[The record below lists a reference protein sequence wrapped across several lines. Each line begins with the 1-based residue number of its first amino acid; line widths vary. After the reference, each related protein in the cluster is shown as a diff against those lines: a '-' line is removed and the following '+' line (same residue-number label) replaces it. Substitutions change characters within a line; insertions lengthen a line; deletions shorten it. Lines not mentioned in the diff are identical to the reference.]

1 MPEKRSYLRF
11 ALKGD
16 ITLHPEDNPS
26 RIIKGDLVN
35 IFFLGF
41 AANLKVNIGTGM
53 TVQFEITTSL
63 LKVPLTGKGKI
74 QYIKRITVDNTPLL
88 RVGVTF
94 IDIDK
99 DIIMRILN
107 MIQHEIS
114 TQQRQKK
121 KYY

>member
-35 IFFLGF
+35 ICFLGF

-121 KYY
+121 KYC

>member
-1 MPEKRSYLRF
+1 MPEKRSHLRF
-11 ALKGD
+11 ALKGN
-16 ITLHPEDNPS
+16 ITLHPEDNPT
-26 RIIKGDLVN
+26 RIIQGDLVN
-35 IFFLGF
+35 ICFLGL
-41 AANLKVNIGTGM
+41 AANLRENIGTGM

-63 LKVPLTGKGKI
+63 LKVPLPGKGKI
-74 QYIKRITVDNTPLL
+74 QYIKRIKVDNAPLL

-114 TQQRQKK
+114 LQHRQKK
-121 KYY
+121 KY